1 MNLSKR
7 ALSLGDNVK
16 EGREEAVGRRVLL
29 LVVVAEDEFLV
40 FLEGESEDAC

>member
-16 EGREEAVGRRVLL
+16 EGREEAGRRVL
-29 LVVVAEDEFLV
+29 LVVVAEDELLV
-40 FLEGESEDAC
+40 FLEAESDAC